1 MGFCAP
7 LNPGVHPTS
16 KSEKPV
22 CRNLATPIAEHK
34 NEWESDGLM
43 DSYYVI
49 GVTAIPYPGFGVLI
63 NIVYEDIAYCVTI
76 GDIP

>member
-1 MGFCAP
+1 
-7 LNPGVHPTS
+7 
-16 KSEKPV
+16 
-22 CRNLATPIAEHK
+22 
-34 NEWESDGLM
+34 M

-63 NIVYEDIAYCVTI
+63 NIVSEDIAYCVTI